1 MSGTETDVEIDGK
14 RGRVVVRRRDPDGP
28 PRRVVLLAHGYGE
41 HSGRY
46 AHVLDRLA
54 RDGAVVY
61 APDHLGHGR
70 SEGERVLVADVE
82 DLVDD
87 LDQVRRTARG
97 EHPDL
102 PIVLL
107 GHSMGGLLAA
117 RYAQRFPD
125 VLAGLVL
132 TGPVV
137 GGSPGIFGLLEHDPI
152 PDVPIDPAVL
162 SRDPAV
168 GEAYAADPLVWHG
181 PFKRPTLE
189 AFVAAVEAIANGPGF
204 GELPVL
210 WVHGEDDQL
219 VPLDSTRPV
228 MDALR
233 GSDMTTRIDPGARHE
248 VLNEIHRDE
257 VLDDVSAFIAR
268 VTS

>member
-1 MSGTETDVEIDGK
+1 MIGTETDLEIDGT

-28 PRRVVLLAHGYGE
+28 PRRVVLVAHGYGE

-46 AHVLDRLA
+46 GHVLDRLVG
-54 RDGAVVY
+54 DGAVVY
-61 APDHLGHGR
+61 APDHQGHGR
-70 SEGERVLVADVE
+70 SEGERVLVHDMEDVVE
-82 DLVDD
+82 D
-87 LDQVRRTARG
+87 LDQVRRVARN

-107 GHSMGGLLAA
+107 GHSMGGLIAA
-117 RYAQRFPD
+117 RYAQRHPD

-137 GGSPGIFGLLEHDPI
+137 GGSPAIFGLLEYDPI
-152 PDVPIDPAVL
+152 PEVPIDPAVL

-181 PFKRPTLE
+181 AFKRPTLE
-189 AFVAAVEAIANGPGF
+189 AFVAAVDAIAAGPGF

-210 WVHGEDDQL
+210 WIHGEDDQL

-228 MDALR
+228 METLA
-233 GSDMTTRIDPGARHE
+233 GSDHTTRIDPGARHE
-248 VLNEIHRDE
+248 ILNETHRAE
-257 VLDDVSAFIAR
+257 VLDDVAAFVFR
-268 VTS
+268 VT

>member
-1 MSGTETDVEIDGK
+1 MIGTETDLELEGTK
-14 RGRVVVRRRDPDGP
+14 GRVVVRRRDPEGA
-28 PRRVVLLAHGYGE
+28 PRRVVLVAHGYGE

-54 RDGAVVY
+54 ADGAVVY

-70 SEGERVLVADVE
+70 SEGERVLVTDVE
-82 DLVDD
+82 DVVED
-87 LDQVRRTARG
+87 LDQVRRTARN

-102 PIVLL
+102 PTVLL
-107 GHSMGGLLAA
+107 GHSMGGLIAA
-117 RYAQRFPD
+117 RYAQRYPD

-137 GGSPGIFGLLEHDPI
+137 GGSPGIFGLLEYDEI
-152 PDVPIDPAVL
+152 PDVPIDPAIL

-168 GEAYAADPLVWHG
+168 GEAYEADEMVWHG

-189 AFVAAVEAIANGPGF
+189 AFVAAVEAIAAGPGF

-210 WVHGEDDQL
+210 WIHGEDDQL

-228 MDALR
+228 MEKLA
-233 GSDMTTRIDPGARHE
+233 GSDVTTRIEPGARHE
-248 VLNEIHRDE
+248 VLNETNRDDF
-257 VLDDVSAFIAR
+257 LDDVSAFVAR
-268 VTS
+268 VA

>member
-1 MSGTETDVEIDGK
+1 MTGTETDLEIDGT
-14 RGRVVVRRRDPDGP
+14 RGRVVVRRRDPDGA
-28 PRRVVLLAHGYGE
+28 PRRVVLVAHGYGE

-54 RDGAVVY
+54 ADGAVAY

-70 SEGERVLVADVE
+70 SEGEAVLVTDVE

-87 LDQVRRTARG
+87 LDQVRRTARD

-107 GHSMGGLLAA
+107 GHSMGGLIAA

-137 GGSPGIFGLLEHDPI
+137 GGSPGIFGLLEYDEI

-168 GEAYAADPLVWHG
+168 GEAYGNDPLVWHG

-189 AFVAAVEAIANGPGF
+189 AFVAAVDAIANGPGF

-228 MDALR
+228 MDKLR
-233 GSDMTTRIDPGARHE
+233 GGDQTTRIEPGARHE
-248 VLNEIHRDE
+248 VLNETNKDE
-257 VLDDVSAFIAR
+257 ILDDVSAFIAR
-268 VTS
+268 VT

>member
-1 MSGTETDVEIDGK
+1 MTGTETDLGIDGT
-14 RGRVVVRRRDPDGP
+14 RGRVVVRRRDPDGA

-46 AHVLDRLA
+46 AHVLDHLA
-54 RDGAVVY
+54 ADGAVVY

-70 SEGERVLVADVE
+70 SEGERVLVD
-82 DLVDD
+82 DLDAVVDD
-87 LDQVRRTARG
+87 LDQVRRTARD

-107 GHSMGGLLAA
+107 GHSMGGLIAT
-117 RYAQRFPD
+117 RYVQRFPD
-125 VLAGLVL
+125 VVAGLVL
-132 TGPVV
+132 TGPIV
-137 GGSPGIFGLLEHDPI
+137 GGSPAIAGLLEYDPI

-189 AFVAAVEAIANGPGF
+189 ALVSAVEEVGAGPGF
-204 GELPVL
+204 GDLPVL

-219 VPLDSTRPV
+219 VPLEPTQAMIER
-228 MDALR
+228 LR
-233 GSDMTTRIDPGARHE
+233 GSDLTTRIDPGARHE
-248 VLNEIHRDE
+248 VLNETHRDE
-257 VLDDVSAFIAR
+257 VLADVSAFLERCAA
-268 VTS
+268 

>member
-1 MSGTETDVEIDGK
+1 MIGTESDLEIGG
-14 RGRVVVRRRDPDGP
+14 RHGRVVVRRRDPDGP
-28 PRRVVLLAHGYGE
+28 PRRVVLVAHGYGE

-46 AHVLDRLA
+46 GHVLDRLA
-54 RDGAVVY
+54 GDGAVVY
-61 APDHLGHGR
+61 APDHVGHGR
-70 SEGERVLVADVE
+70 SEGERVLVTDFEDV
-82 DLVDD
+82 VDD
-87 LDQVRRTARG
+87 LDRVRRVARD

-107 GHSMGGLLAA
+107 GHSMGGLVAA
-117 RYAQRFPD
+117 RYAQRHPD

-137 GGSPGIFGLLEHDPI
+137 GGSPGIFGLLEYDPI
-152 PDVPIDPAVL
+152 PEVPIDPAVL

-189 AFVAAVEAIANGPGF
+189 AFVASVDVIAAGPGF
-204 GELPVL
+204 GALPVL

-228 MDALR
+228 MEKLG
-233 GSDMTTRIDPGARHE
+233 GSDRTTRIHPGARHE
-248 VLNEIHRDE
+248 VLNETNQDE
-257 VLDDVSAFIAR
+257 ILDDVGAFIAR
-268 VTS
+268 VAG

>member
-1 MSGTETDVEIDGK
+1 MIGTETDLEIDGT
-14 RGRVVVRRRDPDGP
+14 RGRVYVRRRDPDGP
-28 PRRVVLLAHGYGE
+28 PRHIVVLAHGYGE

-54 RDGAVVY
+54 RDGGVVY

-70 SEGERVLVADVE
+70 SEGDRVVVEDVE
-82 DLVDD
+82 DMVTDVDR
-87 LDQVRRTARG
+87 VRLLALE
-97 EHPDL
+97 EHPGL
-102 PIVLL
+102 PVVLL
-107 GHSMGGLLAA
+107 GHSMGGLLAT

-125 VLAGLVL
+125 ALTGLVL
-132 TGPVV
+132 TGPVS
-137 GGSPGIFGLLEHDPI
+137 GGSPGIFGLLEYDPI
-152 PDVPIDPAVL
+152 PEVPIDPAVL

-189 AFVAAVEAIANGPGF
+189 AFVASVQAIADGPGF
-204 GELPVL
+204 GDLPVL

-228 MDALR
+228 MEKLG
-233 GSDMTTRIDPGARHE
+233 GSDVTSRIEPGARHE
-248 VLNEIHRDE
+248 VLNETTNDAI
-257 VLDDVSAFIAR
+257 LDDISAFIAR
-268 VTS
+268 VA